1 MDGHVLHE
9 LAALL
14 LYLVSTPQFVQ
25 IVIYP
30 WYFPPG
36 HAVLT
41 DVPVQVYPAVHA
53 LHVVRVVVPF
63 PPDVTR

>member
-30 WYFPPG
+30 WYFPPWQ
-36 HAVLT
+36 AVLT

-53 LHVVRVVVPF
+53 LHV
-63 PPDVTR
+63 